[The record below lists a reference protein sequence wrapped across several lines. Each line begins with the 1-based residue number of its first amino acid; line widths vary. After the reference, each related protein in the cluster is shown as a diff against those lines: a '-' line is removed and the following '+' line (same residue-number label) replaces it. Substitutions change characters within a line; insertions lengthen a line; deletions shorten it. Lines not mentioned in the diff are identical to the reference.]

1 MGEVDSRTFRS
12 RTVHGV
18 RVRPLRRGDLRAVLA
33 IEREAFPD
41 DPWTLDTAGGRLA
54 RSPLGRRVR
63 WAAWFA
69 RLIRLAGLTEAVL
82 GARLACAVLLRRP
95 AARRY
100 LVAELAGAVSGYGC
114 LNAAG
119 AGSCPR
125 SCSGHGEIQAIAVR
139 GDRESRGVGTALL
152 AGLIASAVD
161 LGCGDVVL
169 CVRADNTRARE
180 LYLRTGFTEV
190 GLRRRYY
197 QPSGADAVVMR
208 LPLAAGHSAANET
221 AGR

>member
-1 MGEVDSRTFRS
+1 MAEVASRTFRG
-12 RTVHGV
+12 RTLHGIQ
-18 RVRPLRRGDLRAVLA
+18 VRPLRGRDVRAVLA

-54 RSPLGRRVR
+54 RSPLGRRAR
-63 WAAWFA
+63 WAVWFA
-69 RLIRLAGLTEAVL
+69 RLIRLAWLTEAVL
-82 GARLACAVLLRRP
+82 CARLACAVLLRRP

-100 LVAELAGAVSGYGC
+100 LVAESGGAVSGYGC

-119 AGSCPR
+119 SCP
-125 SCSGHGEIQAIAVR
+125 GPGEIQAIAVR
-139 GDRESRGVGTALL
+139 GDRESRGIGTALL

-161 LGCGDVVL
+161 LGRGDVVL

-208 LPLAAGHSAANET
+208 LPLAGGRSAVNEE